1 MNKSKN
7 IKFHLSDHLLTYE
20 MTKNK
25 SVGSM
30 LLPYDTST
38 INLTFEM
45 NCQVQLNQIKID
57 IFCLIKYVFRS
68 LQRSIVKHLLQI
80 RGNWIH
86 FNHIKS

>member
-1 MNKSKN
+1 MKK
-7 IKFHLSDHLLTYE
+7 IKLYPFDHELTFSLS
-20 MTKNK
+20 NK

-68 LQRSIVKHLLQI
+68 LQRSIVKHL
-80 RGNWIH
+80 
-86 FNHIKS
+86 

>member
-1 MNKSKN
+1 
-7 IKFHLSDHLLTYE
+7 
-20 MTKNK
+20 
-25 SVGSM
+25 M

-86 FNHIKS
+86 FNRIKKLTRICAVISPIVVQVRLRVSDRW